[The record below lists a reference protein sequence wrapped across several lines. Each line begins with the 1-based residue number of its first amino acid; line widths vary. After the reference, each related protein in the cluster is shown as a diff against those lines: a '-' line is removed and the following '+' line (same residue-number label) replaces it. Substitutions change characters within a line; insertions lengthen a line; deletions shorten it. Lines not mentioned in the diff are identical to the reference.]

1 MSDIGRELSVAV
13 EEARRTAR
21 GERAV
26 KGHDEYYEFL
36 VEGCTPFHFEIAGG
50 RLKFGDGPAP
60 RREPL
65 RYTRLELAEGTLRA
79 ILNGDLSPVGAM
91 ERGELLL
98 RTRLYGGGQM
108 IMLLRAAYDL
118 ARARRVESGSPAQRA
133 AGGAGGG

>member
-1 MSDIGRELSVAV
+1 MADISRELSVAI
-13 EEARRTAR
+13 EAASRTAR

-36 VEGCTPFHFEIAGG
+36 VEGRAPVHFEIAGG
-50 RLKFGDGPAP
+50 KLRFGDGPAP

-65 RYTRLELAEGTLRA
+65 RYTRMELSEGTLRA

-118 ARARRVESGSPAQRA
+118 ARARRLETGSPA
-133 AGGAGGG
+133 

>member
-1 MSDIGRELSVAV
+1 MADIARELSVAI
-13 EEARRTAR
+13 EAASRTAR

-36 VEGCTPFHFEIAGG
+36 VEGRAPVHFEIAGG

-65 RYTRLELAEGTLRA
+65 RYTRLELSEGTLRA
-79 ILNGDLSPVGAM
+79 ILNGELSPVGAM

-118 ARARRVESGSPAQRA
+118 ARARRLESGSPA
-133 AGGAGGG
+133 